1 MTSASDH
8 TPVMQQY
15 LRLKAQH
22 PDALLF
28 YRMGDFYELFYDDAR
43 RAAQLLDIT
52 LTARGQS
59 AGAPIPMAGVPFH
72 AVDNYLARLVRK
84 GESVAICEQ
93 IGDPAKSKG
102 PVERAVVRVVT
113 PGTVTDAALLDE
125 RRETLLA
132 AVLPLGTAPAL
143 ETRFGLAWLD
153 LGAGRF
159 SVLEATGAQTLA
171 AEIER
176 LQPAEVLMPEALAL
190 ALEQTSLD
198 SPAASAL
205 AAALPPRRRR
215 ARPPWHFEEESA
227 LRTLTEQLGTLDL
240 RGFGV
245 ERLPLAVGAAGALL
259 QFVSETQRTALP
271 HLRALRVEERDAA
284 LQIDAATRRNLE
296 IDSSPSGREDA
307 TLVALLDT
315 TVTTMG
321 ARALRRL
328 VNRPITN
335 HEEIRDRHG
344 AVGELIGGQRYQALR
359 EALRPIGDVERI
371 LARIALR
378 SARPRDLTGL
388 RLSLAALPT
397 LRALLD
403 TLESPLLAALG
414 EQVLAHEN
422 ELALLQR
429 AVAAEPSGMVRDGD
443 VIASGFDAEL
453 DELRRIATD
462 TDAFLLELEARE
474 RARTGLSQLK
484 LGYNRVQGFFIEI
497 VRSQAENVPADYIR
511 RQTVKNAERFIT
523 AELKSF
529 EDKVLGARDKSL
541 AREKELYECLL
552 EQLCST
558 LAALQSTAAAIADL
572 DAIGTLAE
580 RAVSLRWSAPTLS
593 PQPALRIT
601 GGRHPVV
608 ERFLQEPFVPNDL
621 TLDAATRM
629 LVITGPNM
637 GGKSTYMRQ
646 VALITLLAHIGSYVP
661 AESAV
666 IGPIDRIFTRI
677 GSGDDLS
684 GGRSTFMVEMTE
696 AANILHNATTR
707 SLVLMDE
714 IGRGTS
720 TFDGL
725 SLAWATAR
733 HLASRVSAFTLF
745 ATHYFELTGLAA
757 ELPGVLNVHLD
768 ATEHRQ
774 GIVFMHAVKPGPA
787 SKSYGLAVAKLAGI
801 PREVLAEARRY
812 LATLEAQAAMGGQ
825 SSGPQGN
832 LLFGAPPDAAPPDE
846 EVASGVAAQNEA
858 VVTALAAINPDSLSP
873 RDALEKIYQLK
884 SLLDRRAPG

>member
-1 MTSASDH
+1 MTASADH

-28 YRMGDFYELFYDDAR
+28 YRMGDFYELFFDDAR

-59 AGAPIPMAGVPFH
+59 AGAPIPMAGVPAH

-102 PVERAVVRVVT
+102 PVERAVVRIVT

-125 RRETLLA
+125 RRETLIAALMPLA
-132 AVLPLGTAPAL
+132 ASSDEPLEG
-143 ETRFGLAWLD
+143 RFGLAWLD

-159 SVLEATGAQTLA
+159 SVLEASGSQSLA
-171 AEIER
+171 AELER
-176 LQPAEVLMPEALAL
+176 LHPAELLMPETLSVALDR
-190 ALEQTSLD
+190 SLPE
-198 SPAASAL
+198 SL
-205 AAALPPRRRR
+205 AAMLPSSLRR
-215 ARPPWHFEEESA
+215 ARPAWHFEEETA
-227 LRTLTEQLGTLDL
+227 GRTLAEQLGTLDL

-245 ERLPLAVGAAGALL
+245 ESLPLAISAAGALL
-259 QFVSETQRTALP
+259 QYVKETQRTALP
-271 HLRALRVEERDAA
+271 HLRSLRVERRDAT

-296 IDSSPSGREDA
+296 IDASTSGREDA
-307 TLVALLDT
+307 TLVALLDS
-315 TVTTMG
+315 TVTSMG
-321 ARALRRL
+321 ARALRRQI
-328 VNRPITN
+328 NRPITD
-335 HEEIRDRHG
+335 HEELRQRLAG
-344 AVGELIGGQRYQALR
+344 LGELIDAGRYAILR
-359 EALRPIGDVERI
+359 EALQPIGDVERI
-371 LARIALR
+371 LARVALR

-388 RLSLAALPT
+388 RIALAALPNLLSFLTT
-397 LRALLD
+397 LA
-403 TLESPLLAALG
+403 SPRLKALAAAVSG
-414 EQVLAHEN
+414 HEA
-422 ELALLQR
+422 ETALLQR
-429 AVAAEPSGMVRDGD
+429 AIAEEPSAMIRDGD
-443 VIASGFDAEL
+443 VIATGYDAEL
-453 DELRRIATD
+453 DELRRISTD
-462 TDAFLLELEARE
+462 TDAFLLELETRE
-474 RARTGLSQLK
+474 RERTGLSQLK

-497 VRSQAENVPADYIR
+497 PRSQADNVPTEYLR

-523 AELKSF
+523 PELKTF
-529 EDKVLGARDKSL
+529 EDKVLGAREKSL
-541 AREKELYECLL
+541 AREKALYDALL
-552 EQLCST
+552 DDLCSR
-558 LAALQSTAAAIADL
+558 LGALQDTAAAVSEL
-572 DAIGTLAE
+572 DALGALAE

-593 PQPALRIT
+593 SQPTLRIT

-608 ERFLQEPFVPNDL
+608 ERFLAEPFVPNDIS
-621 TLDAATRM
+621 LDAGTRM

-661 AESAV
+661 AESAT

-677 GSGDDLS
+677 GAGDDLA

-696 AANILHNATTR
+696 AANILHNASTR

-733 HLASRVSAFTLF
+733 HLASKIGAFTLF
-745 ATHYFELTGLAA
+745 ATHYFELTALAS

-801 PREVLAEARRY
+801 PRDVLVEARRY
-812 LATLEAQAAMGGQ
+812 LNSLEAQARNTSGPQGSLELDSPVTTNVEIESGDDLASLRATLEA
-825 SSGPQGN
+825 
-832 LLFGAPPDAAPPDE
+832 LD
-846 EVASGVAAQNEA
+846 
-858 VVTALAAINPDSLSP
+858 PDSLTP
-873 RDALEKIYQLK
+873 RDALQKLYELK
-884 SLLDRRAPG
+884 KLLAE

>member
-1 MTSASDH
+1 MTAADH

-15 LRLKAQH
+15 HRLKGQH

-43 RAAQLLDIT
+43 RAAALLDIT

-59 AGAPIPMAGVPFH
+59 AGAPIPMAGVPVH
-72 AVDNYLARLVRK
+72 AVENYLARLVRK

-132 AVLPLGTAPAL
+132 ALMPLSTSSDEPL
-143 ETRFGLAWLD
+143 EGRFGLAWLD

-159 SVLEATGAQTLA
+159 SVLEASGVQTLA
-171 AEIER
+171 AELER
-176 LQPAEVLMPEALAL
+176 LRPAELLIPETLSVI
-190 ALEQTSLD
+190 LERAMHEPLVAAMT
-198 SPAASAL
+198 PAM
-205 AAALPPRRRR
+205 RR
-215 ARPPWHFEEESA
+215 ARPPWHFEEDTA
-227 LRTLTEQLGTLDL
+227 ARTLAEQLGTLDL
-240 RGFGV
+240 QGYGV
-245 ERLPLAVGAAGALL
+245 ESMPLAVGAAGALL
-259 QFVSETQRTALP
+259 QFAKETQRTALP
-271 HLRALRVEERDAA
+271 HLRALRVERREAT

-296 IDSSPSGREDA
+296 IDASTSGRDEA

-315 TVTTMG
+315 TITSMG
-321 ARALRRL
+321 ARSLRRQI
-328 VNRPITN
+328 NRPVTDQ
-335 HEEIRDRHG
+335 EELRARLAAI
-344 AVGELIGGQRYQALR
+344 AELIDGQRYAALR
-359 EALRPIGDVERI
+359 ELLRPIGDIERI
-371 LARIALR
+371 LARVALR

-388 RLSLAALPT
+388 RLALSALPA

-403 TLESPLLAALG
+403 TFASARLSALSAAVADHAA
-414 EQVLAHEN
+414 EAT
-422 ELALLQR
+422 LLQR
-429 AVAAEPSGMVRDGD
+429 AIAEEPSAMLRDGD
-443 VIASGFDAEL
+443 VIATGYDAEL
-453 DELRRIATD
+453 DELRRISTD
-462 TDAFLLELEARE
+462 TDAFLLELENRE
-474 RARTGLSQLK
+474 RERTGLSQLK

-497 VRSQAENVPADYIR
+497 PRSQADNVPTEYLR

-523 AELKSF
+523 PELKSF
-529 EDKVLGARDKSL
+529 EDKVLGAREKSL
-541 AREKELYECLL
+541 AREKALYEALL
-552 EQLCST
+552 DELCQR
-558 LAALQSTAAAIADL
+558 LAPLQESASAIADL
-572 DAIGTLAE
+572 DALGALAE
-580 RAVSLRWSAPTLS
+580 RAVSLRWSAPTLTT
-593 PQPALRIT
+593 QPTLRIT

-608 ERFLQEPFVPNDL
+608 ERFLSEPFVPNDIA
-621 TLDAATRM
+621 LDAATRM

-646 VALITLLAHIGSYVP
+646 VALITLLTHIGSYVP
-661 AESAV
+661 ADSAL

-677 GSGDDLS
+677 GAGDDLA

-696 AANILHNATTR
+696 AANILHNASPR

-733 HLASRVSAFTLF
+733 HLASKVGAFTLF
-745 ATHYFELTGLAA
+745 ATHYFELTALAA
-757 ELPGVLNVHLD
+757 ELPGVINVHLD

-801 PREVLAEARRY
+801 PRDVLAEARRY
-812 LATLEAQAAMGGQ
+812 LAHLETEARQTA
-825 SSGPQGN
+825 GPQGSLDLDTAVDTAN
-832 LLFGAPPDAAPPDE
+832 DVNADVDQGLTTLRHALESIDPDAL
-846 EVASGVAAQNEA
+846 
-858 VVTALAAINPDSLSP
+858 TP
-873 RDALEKIYQLK
+873 RDALQKLYELK
-884 SLLDRRAPG
+884 KLLGD

>member
-1 MTSASDH
+1 MNSASDH

-72 AVDNYLARLVRK
+72 AADNYLARLVRK

-93 IGDPAKSKG
+93 IGDPAKAKG

-132 AVLPLGTAPAL
+132 AVLPLSADGPRAL

-159 SVLEATGAQTLA
+159 SVLETSGAQTLA
-171 AEIER
+171 AELER
-176 LQPAEVLMPEALAL
+176 LQPAEVLMPEGLLL
-190 ALEQTSLD
+190 ALEQASMD
-198 SPAASAL
+198 SPAASGL
-205 AAALPPRRRR
+205 AAALPARRRR
-215 ARPPWHFEEESA
+215 SRPPWHFEEESA

-245 ERLPLAVGAAGALL
+245 ERLPLAIGAAGALL
-259 QFVSETQRTALP
+259 QFVRETQRTALP
-271 HLRALRVEERDAA
+271 HLRALRVEERDTT
-284 LQIDAATRRNLE
+284 LQLDAATRRNLE

-315 TVTTMG
+315 TVTAMG

-328 VNRPITN
+328 VNRPITD
-335 HEEIRDRHG
+335 HKELRGRHI
-344 AVGELIGGQRYQALR
+344 AVGELIADQRYRALR
-359 EALRPIGDVERI
+359 EALQPIGDIERI
-371 LARIALR
+371 LARVALR

-388 RLSLAALPT
+388 RLSLAALPA
-397 LRALLD
+397 LRALLA

-414 EQVLAHEN
+414 EQVLAHAD

-429 AVAAEPSGMVRDGD
+429 AIASEPSAMVRDGD
-443 VIASGFDAEL
+443 VIASGFDVEL
-453 DELRRIATD
+453 DELRRISTD
-462 TDAFLLELEARE
+462 TDTFLLELEARE
-474 RARTGLSQLK
+474 RTRTGLPQLK

-497 VRSQAENVPADYIR
+497 ARSQAKNVPADYIR

-529 EDKVLGARDKSL
+529 EDKVLGARGKSL
-541 AREKELYECLL
+541 AREKELYEGVL
-552 EQLCST
+552 EQLCAQ
-558 LAALQSTAAAIADL
+558 LAPLQSTAAAIAEL
-572 DAIGTLAE
+572 DAIGALAE
-580 RAVSLRWSAPTLS
+580 RAVSLRWSAPTLT
-593 PQPALRIT
+593 PQPALRISA
-601 GGRHPVV
+601 GRHPVV
-608 ERFLQEPFVPNDL
+608 ERFLQEPFVPNDIA
-621 TLDAATRM
+621 LDAATRM

-666 IGPIDRIFTRI
+666 IGSIDRIFTRI
-677 GSGDDLS
+677 GSGDDLA

-787 SKSYGLAVAKLAGI
+787 SKSYGLAVAKLAGM
-801 PREVLAEARRY
+801 PCEVLAEARRY
-812 LATLEAQAAMGGQ
+812 LAALEAQAALGGQ

-832 LLFGAPPDAAPPDE
+832 LLFGAPIDGTPSEEESEPD
-846 EVASGVAAQNEA
+846 VADKNETVAAA
-858 VVTALAAINPDSLSP
+858 IAAINPDSLSP
-873 RDALEKIYQLK
+873 REALDKIYQLK
-884 SLLDRRAPG
+884 SLLDK

>member
-1 MTSASDH
+1 
-8 TPVMQQY
+8 MQQY

-72 AVDNYLARLVRK
+72 AADNYLARLVRK

-93 IGDPAKSKG
+93 IGDPAKAKG

-132 AVLPLGTAPAL
+132 AVLPLSNDGPRAL

-159 SVLEATGAQTLA
+159 SVLEASGAQTLA

-176 LQPAEVLMPEALAL
+176 LQPAEVLMPEGLL
-190 ALEQTSLD
+190 LVLEHASMD
-198 SPAASAL
+198 SPAASEL
-205 AAALPPRRRR
+205 AAALPARRRR

-227 LRTLTEQLGTLDL
+227 LRTLSEQLGTIDL

-245 ERLPLAVGAAGALL
+245 ETLPLAIGAAGALL
-259 QFVSETQRTALP
+259 QFVRETQRTALP
-271 HLRALRVEERDAA
+271 HLRALRVEERDTT
-284 LQIDAATRRNLE
+284 LQLDAVTRRNLE
-296 IDSSPSGREDA
+296 IDSSPSSREDA

-315 TVTTMG
+315 TVTVMG

-328 VNRPITN
+328 VNRPITD
-335 HEEIRDRHG
+335 HKELRDRHS
-344 AVGELIGGQRYQALR
+344 AVGELITDQRYLVLR
-359 EALRPIGDVERI
+359 EALQPIGDIERI
-371 LARIALR
+371 LARVALH

-388 RLSLAALPT
+388 RLSLAALPA
-397 LRALLD
+397 LRARLG

-414 EQVLAHEN
+414 EQVLGHED
-422 ELALLQR
+422 ELVLLQR
-429 AVAAEPSGMVRDGD
+429 AIASEPSAMVRDGD

-453 DELRRIATD
+453 DQLRRISTD

-474 RARTGLSQLK
+474 RARTGLQQLK

-497 VRSQAENVPADYIR
+497 ARSQAEKVPADYIR

-529 EDKVLGARDKSL
+529 EDRVLGARDKSL
-541 AREKELYECLL
+541 AREKELYEGVL
-552 EQLCST
+552 EQLC
-558 LAALQSTAAAIADL
+558 AQVAPLQSTAAAIAEL
-572 DAIGTLAE
+572 DAIGALAE
-580 RAVSLRWSAPTLS
+580 RAVSLRWSAPTLTT
-593 PQPALRIT
+593 QPALRIS

-608 ERFLQEPFVPNDL
+608 ERFLQEPFVPNDIA
-621 TLDAATRM
+621 LDAATRM

-666 IGPIDRIFTRI
+666 IGPIDRIVTRI
-677 GSGDDLS
+677 GSGDDLA

-787 SKSYGLAVAKLAGI
+787 SKSYGLAVAKLAGM
-801 PREVLAEARRY
+801 PREALAEARRY
-812 LATLEAQAAMGGQ
+812 LSALEAQAARSGQ
-825 SSGPQGN
+825 SSGPQGS
-832 LLFGAPPDAAPPDE
+832 LLFGAPTDRAPTAGESEPD
-846 EVASGVAAQNEA
+846 VADRNEA
-858 VVTALAAINPDSLSP
+858 VAAAIAAINPDSLSP
-873 RDALEKIYQLK
+873 REALNKIYQLK
-884 SLLDRRAPG
+884 SLLDK